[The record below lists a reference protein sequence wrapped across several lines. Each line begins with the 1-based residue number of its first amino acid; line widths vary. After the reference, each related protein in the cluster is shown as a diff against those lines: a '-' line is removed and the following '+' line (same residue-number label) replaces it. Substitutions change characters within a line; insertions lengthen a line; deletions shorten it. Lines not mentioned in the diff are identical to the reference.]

1 MFISKKRWNV
11 ILSDIYGLQE
21 DVFLLQVMHN
31 RYKKLLNELIDEKS
45 KAKERHPAS
54 KHPASINKT
63 TTKKVEKNG
72 K

>member
-54 KHPASINKT
+54 INKT